1 MIRCFISLLVAIS
14 FYGFTIPSAPQGLV
28 YDQADMVSPVV
39 EQAIEED
46 LRRFERETSNQ
57 IVVATFP
64 SLEGE
69 VLEDVTIRIA
79 EAWRPGQKGRDNG
92 VILFV
97 FRDDRAIRIEVGYG
111 LEGALPDAT
120 AHAIIQNDIVPL
132 FRQETYEGGIMSG
145 VAAIARAIQGEYV
158 IAPQVTVAEI
168 PLPILIVVAVV
179 ALLLLVFAARYMP
192 WIFIPLFILGMG
204 LGAGG
209 HRGRGGGGGFG
220 GFGGGSFGG
229 GGASGRW

>member
-1 MIRCFISLLVAIS
+1 MFLAFLLYA
-14 FYGFTIPSAPQGLV
+14 FAIPSAPQGLV
-28 YDQADMVSPVV
+28 YDQADMLSPVV
-39 EQAIEED
+39 EQSIEED

-79 EAWRPGQKGRDNG
+79 EVWRPGQKDRNNG

-97 FRDDRAIRIEVGYG
+97 FRDDRALRIEVGYG

-120 AHAIIQNDIVPL
+120 AHAIIQDDIVPL
-132 FRQETYEGGIMSG
+132 FRQETYESGIMAG

-158 IAPQVTVAEI
+158 IAPQVTVEEI
-168 PLPILIVVAVV
+168 PLPILIVVVVV
-179 ALLLLVFAARYMP
+179 ALLLLVFAARYIP

-204 LGAGG
+204 LGG
-209 HRGRGGGGGFG
+209 HRGRGGGGFG

>member
-1 MIRCFISLLVAIS
+1 MFLAFLLYAFI
-14 FYGFTIPSAPQGLV
+14 IPPAPQGLV
-28 YDQADMVSPVV
+28 YDQAGLLSPVV
-39 EQAIEED
+39 EQAIEKE
-46 LRRFERETSNQ
+46 LRDFERETSNQ

-69 VLEDVTIRIA
+69 SLEDLSMRIA
-79 EAWRPGQKGRDNG
+79 EAWKPGQKDRDNG

-97 FRDDRAIRIEVGYG
+97 FRQDRAIRIEVGYG

-120 AHAIIQNDIVPL
+120 AHAIIQSDIVPS
-132 FRQETYEGGIMSG
+132 FRQETYEGGIMAG
-145 VAAIARAIQGEYV
+145 VAAITRAIRGEYT
-158 IAPQVTVAEI
+158 IYPEPTVEQI
-168 PLPILIVVAVV
+168 PLPILIVIGVV
-179 ALLLLVFAARYMP
+179 ALLLLVFAVRYMP
-192 WIFIPLFILGMG
+192 WIFIPLFLLGMG
-204 LGAGG
+204 LGG